1 MKMNL
6 PRLGAALAWFALVL
20 AAICAASALLA
31 GPAYRMELLSLR
43 AAFQLLQWATF
54 GAAGAALVALQAWG
68 LLAWAKAPRGR
79 RMAALALVLGLAAA
93 GPPLYL
99 YAHAKGLPPI
109 HDISTDT
116 VDPPAFVAVLPLRQ
130 GARNT
135 VDVVPDTVAQQKRG
149 YPDIV
154 PLRLNLPPA
163 EAFARAERAAR
174 AMGWQIVAVAPE
186 ALRIEA
192 TDTTLFFGFKDDI
205 VIRVRPSDNGSV
217 VDMRSLSRVG
227 TSDVGVN
234 AKRIRAFLGRLSAG

>member
-1 MKMNL
+1 MIDANSS
-6 PRLGAALAWFALVL
+6 R
-20 AAICAASALLA
+20 
-31 GPAYRMELLSLR
+31 
-43 AAFQLLQWATF
+43 LLQRATF
-54 GAAGAALVALQAWG
+54 GAARAALVALQAWG
-68 LLAWAKAPRGR
+68 LLAWAKAPSGR
-79 RMAALALVLGLAAA
+79 RVAALALVLGLAAA
-93 GPPLYL
+93 GPPLVL
-99 YAHAKGLPPI
+99 YSHAKGLPPI

-116 VDPPAFVAVLPLRQ
+116 VDPPTFVAVLPLRQ

-135 VDVVPDTVAQQKRG
+135 VDVGPDTLAQQKRG
-149 YPDIV
+149 YPDIA

-205 VIRVRPSDNGSV
+205 VIRVRPSENGSV

-234 AKRIRAFLGRLSAG
+234 AKRIRAYLARLSAG

>member
-1 MKMNL
+1 M
-6 PRLGAALAWFALVL
+6 AVV
-20 AAICAASALLA
+20 ALL
-31 GPAYRMELLSLR
+31 
-43 AAFQLLQWATF
+43 
-54 GAAGAALVALQAWG
+54 AWG

-79 RMAALALVLGLAAA
+79 RAAALALVLGLAAA

-99 YAHAKGLPPI
+99 VAHAQGLPPI

-116 VDPPAFVAVLPLRQ
+116 LDPPAFVAVLPLRQ
-130 GARNT
+130 GARNS
-135 VDVVPDTVAQQKRG
+135 VDVLPEALAQQKRG
-149 YPDIV
+149 YPDIA
-154 PLRLNLPPA
+154 PLRLSVPPA

-186 ALRIEA
+186 VMRIEA

-205 VIRVRPSDNGSV
+205 VIRVRPSEHGSV

-234 AKRIRAFLGRLSAG
+234 AKRIRTFLARLSAG